1 MRQPHIWR
9 WWQQDWAVER
19 WVEVLEEQAAGE
31 HSIPCM
37 TALDGEDLAYV
48 ELYRVR
54 HDRLAEYYAC
64 EEHDWG
70 VHIAIGDA
78 TRVGRGIGRR
88 LLRSLADALLRA
100 DPRSTGWSPN
110 RTPPTPRRSA
120 RSPRPASNPMGSYS
134 CPRKPH
140 Y

>member
-1 MRQPHIWR
+1 MRQPHIWW
-9 WWQQDWAVER
+9 WWQQDWSVER

-37 TALDGEDLAYV
+37 TALDGEDLGYV

-70 VHIAIGDA
+70 VHIAIGDT
-78 TRVGRGIGRR
+78 TRVGRGSGAGCSGRSPTR
-88 LLRSLADALLRA
+88 CCGPIPAAI
-100 DPRSTGWSPN
+100 GWSPN
-110 RTPPTPRRSA
+110 RTPATPRRSA
-120 RSPRPASNPMGSYS
+120 RSPRPASNPKGSSS